1 MTTIQTVE
9 QATQAAMEFARKYYP
24 YVFPLSTRRVNS
36 QWIVDLDI
44 SYWKTNFVRL
54 KIQVETGTIDEFKV
68 TQGQLL

>member
-9 QATQAAMEFARKYYP
+9 QATQAAMEFTKKYYP

-36 QWIVDLDI
+36 QWIVYLDI

-54 KIQVETGTIDEFKV
+54 KIQIETGTIDEFKV
-68 TQGQLL
+68 TQAQLL

>member
-1 MTTIQTVE
+1 
-9 QATQAAMEFARKYYP
+9 MEFARRYYP
-24 YVFPLSTRRVNS
+24 YVFPVSTRREHS

-68 TQGQLL
+68 THGQLL

>member
-9 QATQAAMEFARKYYP
+9 QATQAAMEFARKYYL

-36 QWIVDLDI
+36 QCIGDLDN
-44 SYWKTNFVRL
+44 SYWKTNVVRL
-54 KIQVETGTIDEFKV
+54 KIQVETGIFDEFKV

>member
-24 YVFPLSTRRVNS
+24 YAFPISTRKVNS

-54 KIQVETGTIDEFKV
+54 KIQIETGTIDEFRV
-68 TQGQLL
+68 THGQLL